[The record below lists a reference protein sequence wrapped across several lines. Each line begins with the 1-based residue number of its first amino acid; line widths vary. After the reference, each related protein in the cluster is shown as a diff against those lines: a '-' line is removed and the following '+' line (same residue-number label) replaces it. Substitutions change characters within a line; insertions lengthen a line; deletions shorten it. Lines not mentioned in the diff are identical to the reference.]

1 MKGIINVYES
11 TECSLQA
18 SAKVLGKT
26 LVVCSGILRAGE
38 LNVFVATLPEN
49 VDPAGGV
56 TIAFGP

>member
-1 MKGIINVYES
+1 M
-11 TECSLQA
+11 
-18 SAKVLGKT
+18 
-26 LVVCSGILRAGE
+26 VCSGILRAGE